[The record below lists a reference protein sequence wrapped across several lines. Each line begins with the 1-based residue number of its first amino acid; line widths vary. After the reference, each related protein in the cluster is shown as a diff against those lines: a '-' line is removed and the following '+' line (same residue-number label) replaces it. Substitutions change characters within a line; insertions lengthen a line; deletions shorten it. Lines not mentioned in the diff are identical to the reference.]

1 MNQAELEQKL
11 AELVAL
17 PQECEWV
24 EFKSSYADPQL
35 IGEYLSALSNAA
47 ALHRQS
53 HGYIVWG
60 VEDGSHSIKGTSFTP
75 RQTKGMGNDDLEP
88 WLARLL
94 SPRMEFRIFEF
105 PAGDNKPVVLFQ
117 VQAANS
123 SPVAFSGRE
132 YIRVGSH
139 KKPLMEFKEKERELW
154 KILSAPNEDWSEG
167 ICEGAT
173 IDHLDPEAIRF
184 ARDEYLKKLK
194 GDPRKK
200 PLADEV
206 PGWSNEEFLN
216 RAKVCKNGRITRTA
230 ILLLGKN
237 ESTHFLSPAVAQI
250 TWVLKDEQ
258 GIQQDYA
265 HLGPPFILAVGQVF
279 ERVRNL
285 TYRYLPDATLFPIE
299 VSQYDPWVTRE
310 LLHNCIAHQDY
321 SMRGRINVVEQPHS
335 LLFTNRGKFLPGSVE
350 AVITSDAPPDFYP
363 NRFLVDAM
371 VNLNLID
378 TIGSGIPRA
387 FNKQRQRNFPMP
399 TYDLSQPG
407 RVEVCIP
414 GQILDPNYTRM
425 LSANPDLDLL
435 EVITLDRVQKGLP
448 ISEFEA
454 RNLKAKK
461 LVEGRRPNLYVSAK
475 IAKVTDTMA
484 DYLKKRGIDK
494 DYCRHMVL
502 EFLGK
507 QTEASRQE
515 IDGLLASKLSDALDE
530 TQKKNFITNL
540 LQEMRRE
547 GTLAVEGTTRWAK
560 WRLP

>member
-1 MNQAELEQKL
+1 MNQTQLEEKL
-11 AELVAL
+11 AELISL
-17 PQECEWV
+17 PQECEWI
-24 EFKSSYADPQL
+24 EFKTSNADPQQ
-35 IGEYLSALSNAA
+35 IGEYLSAISNSA

-53 HGYIVWG
+53 HGYILWG
-60 VEDGSHSIKGTSFTP
+60 IEDGSHEIKGTSFRP
-75 RQTKGMGNDDLEP
+75 RQSKGAGNEDLEP

-94 SPRMEFRIFEF
+94 SPRMEFRIYEF
-105 PAGDNKPVVLFQ
+105 IACNAKPVVLFE

-132 YIRVGSH
+132 YIRIGSH
-139 KKPLMEFKEKERELW
+139 KKPLMEFREKERELW
-154 KILSAPNEDWSEG
+154 RLLSAPHEDWSES
-167 ICEGAT
+167 ICEAAT
-173 IDHLDPEAIRF
+173 IDDLDQEAIRF
-184 ARDEYLKKLK
+184 ARDDYLKKLK
-194 GDPRKK
+194 GDPRKQH
-200 PLADEV
+200 LVDEV
-206 PGWSNEEFLN
+206 PRWSDEEFLN

-230 ILLLGKN
+230 ILLLGKI
-237 ESTHFLSPAVAQI
+237 EAAHFLSPADAHI
-250 TWVLKDEQ
+250 TWVLKDER
-258 GIQQDYA
+258 GIPQDYA
-265 HLGPPFILAVGQVF
+265 HFGPPFILAVGHVF
-279 ERVRNL
+279 DRVRNL
-285 TYRYLPDATLFPIE
+285 TYRYLPDATLFPVE

-321 SMRGRINVVEQPHS
+321 SLCGRINVVEQPHS

-378 TIGSGIPRA
+378 TVGSGIPRA

-399 TYDLSQPG
+399 TYDLSQPD

-414 GQILDPNYTRM
+414 GQILDLNYTRL

-435 EVITLDRVQKGLP
+435 DVITLDKVQKGLP
-448 ISEFEA
+448 ITEFEA
-454 RNLKAKK
+454 RNLKAKN

-484 DYLKKRGIDK
+484 QYLKKRGIDK
-494 DYCRHMVL
+494 GYCRHMVL
-502 EFLGK
+502 EFLEN
-507 QTEASRQE
+507 QTEASRQD
-515 IDGLLASKLSDALDE
+515 IDGLLATKLSDALDE

-547 GTLAVEGTTRWAK
+547 GTLVLEGSTRWAK